1 MTHRPFPKAVAAS
14 KQAEAPSTVNA
25 APLDESAPLTR
36 AELFAFVRVLNV
48 EIETIRAE
56 LALLRQAI
64 EKGGRR
70 G

>member
-1 MTHRPFPKAVAAS
+1 VTHRPYPKAVAAP
-14 KQAEAPSTVNA
+14 KQGAAPSTSKA
-25 APLDESAPLTR
+25 APLDESAPVTR

-70 G
+70 